1 MAPVI
6 IISAAVLVSAVI
18 LAAFFSTAR
27 TRKKLE
33 YMLDALEDGE
43 TNFRFSE
50 HRVFDRKLNRSL
62 NRIKSIFDR
71 EKAVVME
78 QERYYGLML
87 DNVRTGII
95 VADASDGRVSYT
107 NARALELLGVSGIV
121 NLRQLR
127 RMDSGLYEAFLRVEE
142 GHDEKA
148 SYSTESSIRTISI
161 SASSAELFGRRVRIL
176 VFNDIS
182 SDMEENETESWTR
195 LVRVLTHEIMNTVS
209 PISSLSESLVH
220 ASGADLKAG
229 LETIASSSR
238 GLMKFVES
246 YRSLTHLAAPVKKA
260 FYLKE
265 LVDRVRELTE
275 SQLQAAGA
283 VFSYNELS
291 EDILLYADEDQIA
304 QIMVNLFR
312 NALQAGAHRLDVTA
326 FIDSMESVV
335 VEVSNDGVPIS
346 RESQEEIFVPF
357 FTTKPSGTGIGLSIS
372 RQIMRLH
379 GGSLRLARS
388 DSSSTVFTLVFR

>member
-1 MAPVI
+1 MVYDMAPVI

-121 NLRQLR
+121 NMRQLR

-142 GHDEKA
+142 GHDDRD
-148 SYSTESSIRTISI
+148 RTDDQRDQ
-161 SASSAELFGRRVRIL
+161 G
-176 VFNDIS
+176 
-182 SDMEENETESWTR
+182 
-195 LVRVLTHEIMNTVS
+195 
-209 PISSLSESLVH
+209 
-220 ASGADLKAG
+220 
-229 LETIASSSR
+229 
-238 GLMKFVES
+238 
-246 YRSLTHLAAPVKKA
+246 
-260 FYLKE
+260 
-265 LVDRVRELTE
+265 E
-275 SQLQAAGA
+275 SQRVALLRGPVGHIHPPVALLAEERVGGVIVSALGA
-283 VFSYNELS
+283 FHNHGTV
-291 EDILLYADEDQIA
+291 
-304 QIMVNLFR
+304 
-312 NALQAGAHRLDVTA
+312 
-326 FIDSMESVV
+326 
-335 VEVSNDGVPIS
+335 GV
-346 RESQEEIFVPF
+346 
-357 FTTKPSGTGIGLSIS
+357 
-372 RQIMRLH
+372 
-379 GGSLRLARS
+379 RS
-388 DSSSTVFTLVFR
+388 